1 MNRLGIACL
10 TMLALVAT
18 PTAWGAGRHYCSNVR
33 GEVVVSDT
41 PCQSSD
47 PSTTDSAAKARPDLP
62 RAESPLFNDPSQL
75 RDQHVKYMSS
85 RCRHLYESL
94 MEMRNSRWASV
105 TWQQK
110 QNADNNYR
118 AECGEEEAVARIR
131 LRKEAWEGSKARFDE
146 SRERQQAERNRTQA
160 EAQSRDQCVESRRII
175 LARRARTDMTP
186 GELQDLARF
195 EENVRQR
202 CQPAVLGQ

>member
-1 MNRLGIACL
+1 MNRFGISCVML
-10 TMLALVAT
+10 LALAVSPA
-18 PTAWGAGRHYCSNVR
+18 AWAAGRHYCSNVR

-62 RAESPLFNDPSQL
+62 RAESPLFNDPAQL

-118 AECGEEEAVARIR
+118 AECGEEELAARVR
-131 LRKEAWEGSKARFDE
+131 LSKEKWDGSKARFDE
-146 SRERQQAERNRTQA
+146 SRARYEAERARDQA
-160 EAQSRDQCVESRRII
+160 DALSRDQCVESRRII

-195 EENVRQR
+195 EENIKRR
-202 CQPAVLGQ
+202 CQPALMGQ